1 MNELAYLK
9 LKHKKLANDLLRE
22 EGGLLR
28 DEDKIKMIKREKLH
42 IKDNIEIMEKKR

>member
-9 LKHKKLANDLLRE
+9 LKHKKLDNDLLRE
-22 EGGLLR
+22 EGELIP

-42 IKDNIEIMEKKR
+42 IKDNIDILEKNK